1 MRKKYFCGR
10 ILVLLIF
17 SFFLVILFGASAFS
31 TTGILLRVKG
41 KVNIKSHSGTSPAK
55 TGMRLNPGDT
65 VSSLDG
71 TASVILSDGK
81 MLVVKKGASFTLPT
95 DKEAGSR
102 DTLIAKLMD
111 TIGETALIGKGP
123 TVKAMVRGEGEVML
137 IYPFNSCIT
146 SDQLRFEWEKIEG
159 VEDVD
164 IFLKSPSPAYRYSF
178 KVEPGKNKATFPK
191 DSLPL
196 LPDTRYYWK
205 VTGSGRTDPE
215 VLTSKL
221 CWFSILGQEKVKKMN
236 TEMTKI
242 NTIRNM
248 DENDRDFL
256 KANLLIS
263 YGLYHPAAGILKR
276 QLQESPEDKGIKDL
290 LIGLFKKT
298 KNIGEA
304 AKYQ

>member
-1 MRKKYFCGR
+1 MRKRYFCGS
-10 ILVLLIF
+10 IPGLLIF
-17 SFFLVILFGASAFS
+17 SFFLVILFSSSAFS
-31 TTGILLRVKG
+31 ATGVLLRVKG

-71 TASVILSDGK
+71 TASLILSDGK
-81 MLVVKKGASFTLPT
+81 MLAIKTGASFTLPT

-137 IYPFNSCIT
+137 IYPFNSFIT

-159 VEDVD
+159 VEGVD
-164 IFLKSPSPAYRYSF
+164 IFLKAPSPAYRYSF
-178 KVEPGKNKATFPK
+178 KVEPGKNKATVPK
-191 DSLPL
+191 DSPPL
-196 LPDTRYYWK
+196 LPGTRYYWK
-205 VTGSGRTDPE
+205 VTGSGGIDPE
-215 VLTSKL
+215 TLTSKL
-221 CWFSILGQEKVKKMN
+221 CWFSILGQDKVKKMN

-242 NTIRNM
+242 DTIRNL

-263 YGLYHPAAGILKR
+263 YGLYHQAAGLLKR
-276 QLQESPEDKGIKDL
+276 QLEEFPEDKGIKDL
-290 LIGLFKKT
+290 LIGLFKKM
-298 KNIGEA
+298 KNTGEV